1 MIKLEKVSKTYQ
13 MGDATIHA
21 LSGIELTVTE
31 GESIAIVGPSGS
43 GKSTLLHIVGGLD
56 SPNSG
61 NIVINGQDLSKA
73 SDKELS
79 QYRNQSVG
87 FVFQTFNLHPTYNA
101 LENVALP
108 LIFSKIPRPQR
119 LKLAEQALNTVG
131 LSERASHRPNQLVPW
146 LYNQR
151 LSWLT
156 NPPATW
162 MARSVNR

>member
-1 MIKLEKVSKTYQ
+1 MKTVGEELGQCGTIISVFLRRLTNSPFITRWLVVIKLEKVSKTYQ
-13 MGDATIHA
+13 MGDETIHA
-21 LSGIELTVTE
+21 LSGIDLTVTE

-119 LKLAEQALNTVG
+119 LKLAQQALNN
-131 LSERASHRPNQLVPW
+131 LLDI
-146 LYNQR
+146 
-151 LSWLT
+151 
-156 NPPATW
+156 
-162 MARSVNR
+162 